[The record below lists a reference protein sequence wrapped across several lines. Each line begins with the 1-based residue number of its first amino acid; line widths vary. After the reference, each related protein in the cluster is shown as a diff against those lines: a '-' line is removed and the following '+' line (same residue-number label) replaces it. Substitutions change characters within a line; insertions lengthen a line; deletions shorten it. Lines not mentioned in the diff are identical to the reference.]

1 MYVTWL
7 WLSVVFFSSRRRHT
21 RCALVTGVQAC
32 ALPIYPD
39 LDELG
44 AERQH
49 DLVARG
55 ALRHRHV
62 TGVEPGGGVGGSTL
76 GYEFGIL
83 LDDSR
88 TVAGKGLADPDGGA
102 VAGDHHAV
110 PQVEA
115 VGVEAGEGAVVGG
128 DGGAEQPRADRI
140 AGLLDR
146 PWSQPFLVP
155 VRPSRSRKDR
165 KSTRLN
171 SRH

>member
-44 AERQH
+44 AEREH

-55 ALRHRHV
+55 ALLHRHV

-88 TVAGKGLADPDGGA
+88 TVAGKGLAYQDGGA
-102 VAGDHHAV
+102 VADDHQDRKIVVSGKHV
-110 PQVEA
+110 L
-115 VGVEAGEGAVVGG
+115 VGVDIGG
-128 DGGAEQPRADRI
+128 RRVISKQT
-140 AGLLDR
+140 
-146 PWSQPFLVP
+146 
-155 VRPSRSRKDR
+155 K
-165 KSTRLN
+165 
-171 SRH
+171 